1 MWTYP
6 EAAKVRLKSHECV
19 SSDTWRRV
27 TRDGARRRNQHSFTM
42 ARSALL
48 LTSFIITLDSMIYR
62 ITNFSLA
69 GRQNSSLLPTTCDQ
83 LSWRRIRLT
92 RSAKA
97 EPLVTHF
104 TPFMHKLAVQS
115 ILAVRVGVQAVG
127 CIWTDEC
134 ELLASSECVER
145 LTLLAFTSSVFL
157 ESQSPVATAVNQ
169 P

>member
-1 MWTYP
+1 MAR
-6 EAAKVRLKSHECV
+6 AA
-19 SSDTWRRV
+19 
-27 TRDGARRRNQHSFTM
+27 RDGVHRRNQHSFTM

-69 GRQNSSLLPTTCDQ
+69 GRQKSSLLPTTCDQ

-115 ILAVRVGVQAVG
+115 ILAVRVGAQAVG

-134 ELLASSECVER
+134 ELL
-145 LTLLAFTSSVFL
+145 
-157 ESQSPVATAVNQ
+157 
-169 P
+169 